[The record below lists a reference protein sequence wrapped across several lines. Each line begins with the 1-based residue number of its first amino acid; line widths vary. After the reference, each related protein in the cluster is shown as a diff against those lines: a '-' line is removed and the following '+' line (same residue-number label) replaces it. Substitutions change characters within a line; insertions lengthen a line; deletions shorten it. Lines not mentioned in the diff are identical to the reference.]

1 MTEEQLTTETLKAEE
16 AGDYQRLNELARMER
31 RGNIDEAD
39 PKYAEGSGST
49 GSSGLQRRAAQAE
62 KVAEAAGDSDL
73 AAHFRSVAD
82 AEDPSKVIR
91 QELQYCKGR
100 HPDRAEAL
108 EELQADT

>member
-16 AGDYQRLNELARMER
+16 AGDEKRLHELARAEQ
-31 RGNIDEAD
+31 RGKIRELD
-39 PKYAEGSGST
+39 PLYAEGSGST

-108 EELQADT
+108 REIHADT